1 MNESSDP
8 ALFVNHQFAGKIV
21 VMVCITPFLPCII
34 VSNALL
40 VLAVY
45 RHYSLRTPTNAII
58 VSLAISNLLD
68 ALVGIPLYVYA
79 TVFKFEALCFAKE
92 NTPYYTLPLNALS
105 GVSFCHIVALT
116 ADRFIAVTKPLRYAS
131 LVTFRRIA
139 IVLGCLWLLCILLNT
154 ARSVILA
161 HGPPTSQDQNETDC
175 GAPLTGTLNVTFTWL
190 FVCMVVIL
198 MVALL
203 AINALILRIAVK
215 QARKIASQRVII
227 QFQQQQLPV
236 QDDRLKAFKTISL
249 VVTVFIIFWFPIPLY
264 FILRL
269 TTYLSPFTIMVY
281 NNSFLVLHTIN
292 LVITPIIYGFRDRAF
307 RKAFQNILR
316 QVLIT

>member
-1 MNESSDP
+1 
-8 ALFVNHQFAGKIV
+8 
-21 VMVCITPFLPCII
+21 MVCITPFLPCIVI
-34 VSNALL
+34 SNALL
-40 VLAVY
+40 VLAVN
-45 RHYSLRTPTNAII
+45 RNYSLRTPTNAII
-58 VSLAISNLLD
+58 VSLAISNLLDALHLAISNLLD

-79 TVFKFEALCFAKE
+79 TVFKFEAWCFDEE
-92 NTPYYTLPLNALS
+92 NTPNYALPLIALS

-139 IVLGCLWLLCILLNT
+139 IVLGCLWPLTIVSNT
-154 ARSVILA
+154 AQSFSLA
-161 HGPPTSQDQNETDC
+161 HGSHISHDQKVTDC

-190 FVCMVVIL
+190 MVCVTVIS

-203 AINALILRIAVK
+203 AINALILHIAVK

-249 VVTVFIIFWFPIPLY
+249 VVAVFIIFCNALLVLAVYRHYSLRTPTNAIIVSLAISDLLDALVGIPLY
-264 FILRL
+264 
-269 TTYLSPFTIMVY
+269 VY
-281 NNSFLVLHTIN
+281 ATVFKFDASCFAEEN
-292 LVITPIIYGFRDRAF
+292 TPYYA
-307 RKAFQNILR
+307 LP
-316 QVLIT
+316 

>member
-1 MNESSDP
+1 MNESTES
-8 ALFVNHQFAGKIV
+8 ALFAHHQFAGKIV
-21 VMVCITPFLPCII
+21 FMVCIIPFLPCII

-58 VSLAISNLLD
+58 VSLAISDLLD
-68 ALVGIPLYVYA
+68 ALVGIPLRVYA
-79 TVFKFEALCFAKE
+79 TVFKFDASYFAEE
-92 NTPYYTLPLNALS
+92 NTPYYALPLNALS

-139 IVLGCLWLLCILLNT
+139 IVLGCLWLLSILPNT
-154 ARSVILA
+154 ARSVISA
-161 HGPPTSQDQNETDC
+161 HGSPTSQDEKERDC
-175 GAPLTGTLNVTFTWL
+175 GARLTGTLNVNFTWFL
-190 FVCMVVIL
+190 FCLIVIS

-203 AINALILRIAVK
+203 TINALILHIAVK

-227 QFQQQQLPV
+227 QFQQQQRPV
-236 QDDRLKAFKTISL
+236 LDDRLKAFKTISL

-281 NNSFLVLHTIN
+281 NHSFLVLHTIS
-292 LVITPIIYGFRDRAF
+292 LVVNPIIYGFRDRAF
-307 RKAFQNILR
+307 RKAFQNIIR
-316 QVLIT
+316 QF